1 MNKCLYILILLLGLW
16 LPVFSQNVVTI
27 EECQQW
33 AVSQSSV
40 NVQKEFNAQ
49 LLKVKLNEASS
60 HLYPMLEINGGAR
73 YQSQVPQLPFTIPG
87 GVDTLSKDQYHISLD
102 FSMVLFEGGKVFYG
116 RQYERLLNQAEIRKL
131 DIQIDQV
138 KEQVIAIYLNLLI
151 IEKQL
156 NILSSVENTFA
167 EQLDL
172 FNNMYKQG
180 VVDGNTIAQLE
191 LEALKIEQQKGALQ
205 ATKESLKSS
214 LSILTSKDLS
224 NATFVV
230 PQLPDVDTTTQSWRY
245 EYDIFENQLACLD
258 YQRKLHFSKSLPKI
272 SIYAQGGYGR
282 PTFNIF
288 SNKFDWF
295 YVAGV
300 NLNVPLIHWA
310 KTKGVSDIINLQKS
324 IVRSQ
329 EADFEKS
336 NKIQIQEK
344 LNEINRL
351 QKLIE
356 LDNQI
361 TKKYAQITSACKTQL
376 KNGTITTY
384 DFIKQQNDEI
394 QSLIN
399 QEMHSIQLLKA
410 KYELMA
416 LKGKL

>member
-1 MNKCLYILILLLGLW
+1 MKRLYILILLTGFFLQA
-16 LPVFSQNVVTI
+16 FSQNAVTI
-27 EECQQW
+27 DECQEW
-33 AVSQSSV
+33 AVNQSSV
-40 NVQKEFNAQ
+40 NVQKQFNAQ

-60 HLYPMLEINGGAR
+60 HLYPTLEINGGAR

-87 GVDTLSKDQYHISLD
+87 GVDTLSKDQYHLSLD
-102 FSMVLFEGGKVFYG
+102 FSMVLFEGGKFFYG
-116 RQYERLLNQAEIRKL
+116 RHYERLLNQAEIRKL
-131 DIQIDQV
+131 DIQINKV

-151 IEKQL
+151 IEKQI

-167 EQLDL
+167 EQLDR
-172 FNNMYKQG
+172 FNNMFKEG

-214 LSILTSKDLS
+214 LSILTSRDLS

-230 PQLPDVDTTTQSWRY
+230 PNLPAIDTSTQSCRY
-245 EYDIFENQLACLD
+245 EYDIFQNQLECLD

-288 SNKFDWF
+288 SNQFDWF
-295 YVAGV
+295 YIAGV

-324 IVRSQ
+324 IVKSQ
-329 EADFEKS
+329 KSDFEKS
-336 NKIQIQEK
+336 NKISIQEK
-344 LNEINRL
+344 LNEIKRL
-351 QKLIE
+351 EKLLE

-361 TKKYAQITSACKTQL
+361 TEQQKKITSACKTQL
-376 KNGTITTY
+376 LNGTITTY

-399 QEMHSIQLLKA
+399 QEMHNIQLLKA
-410 KYELMA
+410 KYELLA